1 MVKALFDTNVL
12 IDYLNTVG
20 AARTEIDRYPE
31 KSISIMSWIE
41 VMVGAAP
48 SHEAG
53 TRAFLARFE
62 IVQLDE
68 SIAEDAVALRRKYR
82 MKRLPMPLSG
92 QLPERENLMLITRNT
107 KDFPANEP
115 GVRMPY
121 KIRNRR

>member
-20 AARTEIDRYPE
+20 AARAEIDRYSD
-31 KSISIMSWIE
+31 KSISVMSWIE

-48 SHEAG
+48 NHEAG
-53 TRAFLARFE
+53 TRTFLARFE

-82 MKRLPMPLSG
+82 MKLPDAVIWATA
-92 QLPERENLMLITRNT
+92 RTRNLMLITRNT

-115 GVRMPY
+115 GIRMPY
-121 KIRNRR
+121 KI